1 MYQVGSSWEQATCIQ
16 GIKDGED
23 CPLCE
28 NGMRAAFVAAFS
40 VIQLVDFE
48 TKKDKQRITALKSLF
63 VVKGTSTKKLLKRR
77 ERCQND
83 LTGCM
88 IECSRY
94 EQKETGTGSEFEFI
108 ERMTPEQM
116 MALRMTSGPYSV
128 PPAEWLKPFDYLKTF
143 EPMSADRLRKIIGV
157 AAPIGSDSSVNSII
171 NSQVSN
177 RDDEAG
183 VDTTNLA
190 DEI

>member
-1 MYQVGSSWEQATCIQ
+1 MYKVGNGWEQATCIQ

-28 NGMRAAFVAAFS
+28 NGMRPAFVAAFS

-63 VVKGTSTKKLLKRR
+63 VVKGTATKKLLKRR
-77 ERCQND
+77 ERCGNN

-88 IECSRY
+88 IEASRFD
-94 EQKETGTGSEFEFI
+94 QKEPGTGSDFELI
-108 ERMTPEQM
+108 ERLTTEQM
-116 MALRMTSGPYSV
+116 MELRMKTGPYSI
-128 PPAEWLKPFDYLKTF
+128 PENEWLKPFDYFKAF
-143 EPMSADRLRKIIGV
+143 EPLSADKLRKLIGV
-157 AAPIGSDSSVNSII
+157 ASPIGSDSAVN
-171 NSQVSN
+171 NMRRDTRDD

-183 VDTTNLA
+183 IDSTNLA
-190 DEI
+190 DEL